1 MFNTYLLISSLQL
14 PFPCENYAEI
24 CMRTIGVDPAFS
36 DTKTKK
42 NTISRDM
49 LIEVLIDGT
58 AYLQITFKT
67 DRNNAQ

>member
-1 MFNTYLLISSLQL
+1 
-14 PFPCENYAEI
+14 
-24 CMRTIGVDPAFS
+24 MRTIGVDPAFS

-42 NTISRDM
+42 NTISREM

-58 AYLQITFKT
+58 AYLQITFRT